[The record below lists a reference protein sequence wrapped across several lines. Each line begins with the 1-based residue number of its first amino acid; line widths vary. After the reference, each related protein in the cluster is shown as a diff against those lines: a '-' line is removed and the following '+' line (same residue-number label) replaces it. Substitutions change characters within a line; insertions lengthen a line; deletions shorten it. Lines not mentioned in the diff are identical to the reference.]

1 MKKLF
6 DYANKYASKST
17 WKEFAL
23 VKFCVCA
30 IGVIIGV
37 LLPDSVKKQALI
49 IAGIIFVI
57 TYIPLMAGFIKVIK
71 KEKKA

>member
-6 DYANKYASKST
+6 DYANKYAAKST

-23 VKFCVCA
+23 IKFCLCA

-37 LLPDSVKKQALI
+37 LLPEGIRIPALVT
-49 IAGIIFVI
+49 AGIVFVI

-71 KEKKA
+71 KGD